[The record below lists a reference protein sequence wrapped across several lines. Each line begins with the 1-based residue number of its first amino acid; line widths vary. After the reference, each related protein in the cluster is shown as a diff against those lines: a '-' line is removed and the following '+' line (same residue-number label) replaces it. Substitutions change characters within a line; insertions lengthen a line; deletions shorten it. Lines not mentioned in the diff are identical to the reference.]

1 MERQNFENKKL
12 IVIVLAIFYLVGIFI
27 HLNSVFSILLK
38 ILTPL
43 FLLMSSALVIFEEK
57 PSKQFLIWIS
67 LSYLITLI
75 IEIIGVKTGLI
86 FGSYSY
92 GKNLGVKLFDVPL
105 IIGLNWV
112 VLILASIGFVE
123 KINTSIYLKSF
134 LVGIIMVVFDLLL
147 EMSAPRLDY
156 WVFDEEIVPVQN
168 FLLWFIISYALSY
181 FYFNFKVE
189 RSFVVARFNLL
200 FQFIFFLLIVLMK

>member
-27 HLNSVFSILLK
+27 HLNSVFSNLLK

-57 PSKQFLIWIS
+57 PSKQFFIWLS
-67 LSYLITLI
+67 LSYLITLV

-123 KINTSIYLKSF
+123 KIKTSIYLKSF

-147 EMSAPRLDY
+147 EMSAPKLDY
-156 WVFDEEIVPVQN
+156 WFFDGGIIPTQN
-168 FLLWFIISYALSY
+168 YISWFIISFILSY
-181 FYFNFKVE
+181 FYIRFRIRRLLIIAKFNF
-189 RSFVVARFNLL
+189 L
-200 FQFIFFLLIVLMK
+200 FQFILFLMIVLFT